1 MTSSQELGWFQNS
14 PLNQG
19 LNHHPK
25 LSCTE
30 TKYANEYYA
39 LKGRSPFSSKI
50 AVINQMKK

>member
-1 MTSSQELGWFQNS
+1 MTSSQELGWFHNS
-14 PLNQG
+14 HLNKG
-19 LNHHPK
+19 LSHHPK

-50 AVINQMKK
+50 ALINQMKK